1 MTLGPGVGRSPVLVL
16 NRIPAIT
23 DSPVERQPGPSR
35 RVCLLI
41 GGARNADLPCGGS
54 MVRTGGDA
62 CSTRE
67 PVRRLHEKLI
77 GSVSSTVVFVFDD
90 MQGGERELPRNT
102 PDHAER

>member
-1 MTLGPGVGRSPVLVL
+1 
-16 NRIPAIT
+16 
-23 DSPVERQPGPSR
+23 
-35 RVCLLI
+35 
-41 GGARNADLPCGGS
+41 

-90 MQGGERELPRNT
+90 MQGGERELPRKT